1 MARRL
6 IRLWPIATLMGVVAV
21 VVLIEVSPAWRSL
34 NAALLALD
42 FDSERAWLIEAW
54 LAGATVAFLGALVTG
69 RPWLSSALAVVYVGL
84 SYAAP
89 MGARLTSKPPSLF
102 CGPDRVAVG
111 TVSQNQL
118 VAPAITLLAPV
129 PVSPPA

>member
-69 RPWLSSALAVVYVGL
+69 RPWLSSALAVGFVGP
-84 SYAAP
+84 SCVPP
-89 MGARLTSKPPSLF
+89 MSPRVTPPPPPPFRLPPPS
-102 CGPDRVAVG
+102 P
-111 TVSQNQL
+111 
-118 VAPAITLLAPV
+118 PPTLP
-129 PVSPPA
+129 PTPPAPP